1 MEENLTRFCCQNA
14 ECPDYGKRDT
24 GNLSVCDHYGPNKQ
38 RRMLRCSTCTA
49 RFSERK
55 GTPLFRALLPEAKIV
70 SVLAHISE
78 SCGVRK
84 TSRLTGVNKDTV
96 VRYSLLAGE
105 HAKDLH
111 DELVAFSP
119 SNPGGAVRRKMVLR
133 GQEGSPL

>member
-1 MEENLTRFCCQNA
+1 MEDLTRFCCQNT
-14 ECPDYGKRDT
+14 ECADYGKR
-24 GNLSVCDHYGPNKQ
+24 GGSNLSVRHRYGPNK
-38 RRMLRCSTCTA
+38 RRLLYCSTCKA
-49 RFSERK
+49 RFCERK
-55 GTPLFRALLPEAKIV
+55 GTPLFRAQLPEEKIV

-96 VRYSLLAGE
+96 VRYSLLAGK

-119 SNPGGAVRRKMVLR
+119 PNPGGSVRRKVVLC
-133 GQEGSPL
+133 GQEGKKL